1 MIEDVLTYWRTGGPL
16 MPVLAIVSYAIWFF
30 FLRLRKSL
38 LAVVR
43 VPREFEAALLRNL
56 TTRSLDDN
64 LALYGQAADAM
75 SRAVVHVLRAMPCD
89 RKPDEAF
96 DDFQAAHLA
105 DIENDTIL
113 LSAFTVAAP
122 LLGLLGTV
130 IGMVATFRAVG
141 GNAGDTAVQV
151 SAGISQALITTQC
164 GLVVAIPGLF
174 GIARI
179 ARLIDQARV
188 RLGECRVH
196 LAFMLEG
203 TTETPGPA

>member
-1 MIEDVLTYWRTGGPL
+1 MIEEVLTYWRTGGPL

-56 TTRSLDDN
+56 TSQSPDDN
-64 LALYGQAADAM
+64 LALYRQSGDAM
-75 SRAVVHVLRAMPCD
+75 SRAVVHVLRATGYD

-96 DDFQAAHLA
+96 DDFQEAHLA
-105 DIENDTIL
+105 SIEQDTLL
-113 LSAFTVAAP
+113 LSALTAAAP

-141 GNAGDTAVQV
+141 GEFGHTAIHV

-179 ARLIDQARV
+179 DRLIDQARV
-188 RLGECRVH
+188 RFGECRVH
-196 LAFMLEG
+196 LAFTLEA
-203 TTETPGPA
+203 TMETPGTT